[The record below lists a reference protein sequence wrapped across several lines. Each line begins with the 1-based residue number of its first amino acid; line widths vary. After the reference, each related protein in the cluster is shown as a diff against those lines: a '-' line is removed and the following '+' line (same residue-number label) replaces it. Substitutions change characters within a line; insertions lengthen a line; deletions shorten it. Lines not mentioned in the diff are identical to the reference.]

1 VNNMTDKKKEKTKKE
16 LETELKEVTD
26 KFEQLSA
33 GYQAAINR
41 VNQLSVLVNNYEET
55 INLLTTRLLEGRAQ
69 P

>member
-1 VNNMTDKKKEKTKKE
+1 MNNMTDKKKEKTKKE

-26 KFEQLSA
+26 KFEQLSV

>member
-1 VNNMTDKKKEKTKKE
+1 MADEKKGKTKKE
-16 LETELKEVTD
+16 LETELNDITER
-26 KFEQLSA
+26 FEQLSA

>member
-1 VNNMTDKKKEKTKKE
+1 MTDEKKGKTKKE
-16 LETELKEVTD
+16 LETELNDITER
-26 KFEQLSA
+26 FEQLSA

>member
-1 VNNMTDKKKEKTKKE
+1 MTDKKKEKTKKE

>member
-1 VNNMTDKKKEKTKKE
+1 MNNMTDKKKEKTKKE